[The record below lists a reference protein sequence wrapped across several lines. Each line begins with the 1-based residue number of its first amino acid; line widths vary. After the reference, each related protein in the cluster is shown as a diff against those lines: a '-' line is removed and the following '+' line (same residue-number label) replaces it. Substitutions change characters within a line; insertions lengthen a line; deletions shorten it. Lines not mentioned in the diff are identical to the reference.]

1 MFGLPHN
8 MTCVDAQVIGCR
20 GTVEV
25 NPRLMMGK
33 ELQVMGVMLAGA
45 SAVSVL
51 VITMTFGPYNFTDL
65 G

>member
-1 MFGLPHN
+1 
-8 MTCVDAQVIGCR
+8 
-20 GTVEV
+20 
-25 NPRLMMGK
+25 MMGK